1 MWLLGFIIVKRLTF
15 SIMCKAIN
23 NLRDAAVRF
32 IDMEASCSSYFEIF
46 LPLTN
51 LNVLL
56 GMGSKIW
63 MKVPRGSI
71 RLHWVHQM
79 IIWLYYLHI
88 MDPRVYCP
96 AKHFLIHLLGKLNSY
111 YWKILESAGL
121 GSEPNDICGKD
132 WGFGGGDH
140 GDPGNF
146 LKVSHEC
153 IILCLVTSLNIWHI
167 KAMIGGPLN
176 VDLIISVIKLFY
188 LVE

>member
-1 MWLLGFIIVKRLTF
+1 
-15 SIMCKAIN
+15 MCKAIN

-32 IDMEASCSSYFEIF
+32 IDMESSCSSYFEIF

-88 MDPRVYCP
+88 MDPQVYCP
-96 AKHFLIHLLGKLNSY
+96 AKHFLIHLLGKLNSLLL
-111 YWKILESAGL
+111 KNIG
-121 GSEPNDICGKD
+121 ICRS
-132 WGFGGGDH
+132 WF
-140 GDPGNF
+140 
-146 LKVSHEC
+146 
-153 IILCLVTSLNIWHI
+153 
-167 KAMIGGPLN
+167 
-176 VDLIISVIKLFY
+176 
-188 LVE
+188 